1 MCVFH
6 LQKKAE
12 EAHRILEGLGPRVEL
27 VSCFFFLF
35 FLSPVPVF
43 HSLLLYNIL
52 PLVPVCLCVCLPL
65 PLVLS
70 GLISEERWS
79 RSVCV
84 FIHAYVYECV
94 YACISV
100 CVGILSVCVCLCMCV
115 YECVAKACN
124 VS

>member
-1 MCVFH
+1 MCVS
-6 LQKKAE
+6 LAE
-12 EAHRILEGLGPRVEL
+12 KSRGGSQDFGGPWTQSGVGEL
-27 VSCFFFLF
+27 FFFSF